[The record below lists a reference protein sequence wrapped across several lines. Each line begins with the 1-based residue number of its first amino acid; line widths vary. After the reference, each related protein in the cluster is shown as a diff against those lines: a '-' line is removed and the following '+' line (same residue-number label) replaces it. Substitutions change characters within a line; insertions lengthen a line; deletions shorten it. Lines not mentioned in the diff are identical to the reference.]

1 MGKKRKDRTPE
12 TAYNVGGE
20 PSSTSNTLNSTPP
33 WEYDVFLSFAGKD
46 TRLNFT
52 GHLYDAFS
60 RSGIRCF
67 RDDLAIQ
74 RGEDINSLFQ
84 AIEDSLCAVV
94 VISKNYAKSKWC
106 LDELQKI
113 LRSRK
118 KLGRRVFPIF
128 YNVDPADVRHQ
139 RKSFGKAFAKH
150 EEKFKENSN
159 KVQSWRTALSKI
171 GNFSGWVTRDKP
183 EAELI
188 RDVVGTVS
196 TYLNGKLPSYDD
208 NLVGIELRVRDVE
221 TILGIGLDDKRGVGI
236 WGMGGV
242 GKTTL
247 AGVVYK
253 KISCKFEDCCF
264 IANVRDTFQKE
275 GIVSLQKK
283 LLSDLNIKDVE
294 ISSQYKGKEM
304 IRKHLS
310 NKKVL
315 LVLDDVDDMSQL
327 KYLAES
333 PDWFGKGSIIL
344 ITTRDSHMLN
354 VFGVQRMYDMKT
366 MNEDESLQLFSRKAF
381 KEDYP
386 KEDYLELSKSVIEY
400 AGGLPL
406 ALEVLGSYLLGRSRA
421 EWRDV
426 LDRLKQFPNDN
437 IVQVLQISYDGLNE
451 EEKTIFLDIACCFK
465 GWPKK
470 GVTQILKSCDLHP
483 TIGMKVLIEKAL
495 LVETKDGRLEMH
507 DLIEELGRH
516 IVHQESPKDVCK
528 RSRLWKFKEIKE
540 VLESNKGS
548 GEVEA
553 IVMDNYWDEDKI
565 IVHPEAFSRMSRL
578 RLLLLDFRRIP
589 PTGLE
594 KLSGALKFV
603 GLPRFLLEDRPLR
616 LDGLGPIEMQRSNIK
631 QLWNGIKSMN
641 HLKIINLSNCRNFT
655 ESTSD
660 FSNVQSLGHLYLSR
674 CNSLLKVH
682 ESLALLK
689 ELVVVDLSGCLY
701 LNNLPSKLETNSLR
715 KLDISWCKRLK
726 KLPEFGEGMKK
737 LEYLDAS
744 HTGITTLP
752 KSFGS
757 LTGLRELNLSS
768 TDLINLPTD
777 CFSGFFG
784 LVLLSLGDCDWLE
797 SLPRLPPRL
806 IRLEAG
812 GCFTIKR
819 SLDEQMFNLVTSLDP
834 ECRGQTKYVITD
846 EEEENM
852 PRPYERDYYSPFELK
867 DAELED
873 LPLRN
878 FFAIMPSG
886 GKIPSWFD
894 SNIKY
899 YEKARTKCEI
909 EVVVPPH
916 FRASKWSGIVVC
928 LHIKG
933 HDGFIR
939 WSSKAP
945 DDDEYNIWEERAR
958 GIGSLYWSDGL
969 CIMVLEFNQKSCWQ
983 HLRDDNN
990 FLHIQLSSD
999 KYPMIVE
1006 DDVDIVDILGCGWR
1020 VICKEDIQ
1028 NWGHPNHL
1036 NHFTQPQQ
1044 APPSE
1049 VTLPWPV
1056 LRRLLGVSVKPR
1068 MMLAHSSK
1076 NLNKRKTRNSNK
1088 MVL

>member
-20 PSSTSNTLNSTPP
+20 SSSTSKTLNSSP
-33 WEYDVFLSFAGKD
+33 ERNYDVFLSFAGKD
-46 TRLNFT
+46 SRFKFT
-52 GHLYDAFS
+52 DHLYDALIRS
-60 RSGIRCF
+60 RINAF
-67 RDDLAIQ
+67 RDNEGIE
-74 RGEDINSLFQ
+74 RGQVISDQLRQ
-84 AIEDSLCAVV
+84 AIKGSLCAVV
-94 VISKNYAKSKWC
+94 VLSENFADSKWC
-106 LDELQKI
+106 LEELQLI
-113 LRSRK
+113 LKCRR
-118 KLGRRVFPIF
+118 KLGQQVLPIF
-128 YNVDPADVRHQ
+128 YDIDPKDVRRQ
-139 RKSFGKAFAKH
+139 RQNFGDALVKH
-150 EEKFKENSN
+150 EKIFGRK
-159 KVQSWRTALSKI
+159 KAQKWRNALSEI
-171 GNFSGWVTRDKP
+171 GSIAGWDTRGLP

-188 RDVVGTVS
+188 KDIVAKVS
-196 TYLNGKLPSYDD
+196 TYLRSKLPEPSYDD
-208 NLVGIELRVRDVE
+208 NLIGIESRVRDME
-221 TILGIGLDDKRGVGI
+221 AILEIGLDDKRGVGI

-247 AGVVYK
+247 ARVVYK
-253 KISCKFEDCCF
+253 KLSGMFEVCCF
-264 IANVRDTFQKE
+264 ILNVRDT
-275 GIVSLQKK
+275 LQKQGLVFLQEK
-283 LLSDLNIKDVE
+283 LLSDLKIKDMKISDHVE
-294 ISSQYKGKEM
+294 GKEM
-304 IRKHLS
+304 IRRHLS

-315 LVLDDVDDMSQL
+315 LVLDDVDDMRQL

-333 PDWFGKGSIIL
+333 PDWFGKGSRIL
-344 ITTRDSHMLN
+344 ITTRDSHLLN
-354 VFGVQRMYDMKT
+354 VSGVQRMYDMKT
-366 MNEDESLQLFSRKAF
+366 MNEDESLKLFSKKAF

-426 LDRLKQFPNDN
+426 LDRLKQFPYKD
-437 IVQVLQISYDGLNE
+437 IVGVLQISYDGLNE

-465 GWPKK
+465 GWPKN

-495 LVETKDGRLEMH
+495 LVETKDGKLEMH

-528 RSRLWKFKEIKE
+528 RSRLWKFKDIKE

-548 GEVEA
+548 REIEA

-603 GLPRFLLEDRPLR
+603 GLPRFLLEDLPLR

-641 HLKIINLSNCRNFT
+641 HLKIINLSNCNFT
-655 ESTSD
+655 ETTSD
-660 FSNVQSLGHLYLSR
+660 FSNVQCLGHLYLSG
-674 CNSLLKVH
+674 CNSLVKVH
-682 ESLALLK
+682 ESLGLLK
-689 ELVVVDLSGCLY
+689 ELVVVDLSGCEY
-701 LNNLPSKLETNSLR
+701 LSNLPSKLETNSLR
-715 KLDISWCKRLK
+715 KLDLSWCSRLK
-726 KLPEFGEGMKK
+726 NLPEFGEGMKK

-752 KSFGS
+752 KSLGS

-768 TDLINLPTD
+768 TDLYDLPTN
-777 CFSGFFG
+777 CISSLSG
-784 LVLLSLGDCDWLE
+784 LVLLSLGDCNWLD
-797 SLPRLPPRL
+797 SLPRLPPQL

-812 GCFTIKR
+812 GCYTMKR
-819 SLDEQMFNLVTSLDP
+819 SLDEQMLNLVTSLDH

-867 DAELED
+867 DAEPED

-899 YEKARTKCEI
+899 YGKARTKCEI

-945 DDDEYNIWEERAR
+945 DNDEYNIWEERAR
-958 GIGSLYWSDGL
+958 GIGSLYWADGL

-983 HLRDDNN
+983 HLRGDNN

-1028 NWGHPNHL
+1028 NWGRPNHL
-1036 NHFTQPQQ
+1036 NQFTQPQH
-1044 APPSE
+1044 APASK
-1049 VTLPWPV
+1049 VTLPWRV
-1056 LRRLLGVSVKPR
+1056 LRRVLGVSVKPR
-1068 MMLAHSSK
+1068 MMSTHSSK
-1076 NLNKRKTRNSNK
+1076 NLKRKARNSNK

>member
-1 MGKKRKDRTPE
+1 MGKKRKDRSPK
-12 TAYNVGGE
+12 TAYNVAGE
-20 PSSTSNTLNSTPP
+20 SSSTSNTLNSSP
-33 WEYDVFLSFAGKD
+33 ECKYDVFLSFAGKD

-52 GHLYDAFS
+52 GHLYEAFDG
-60 RSGIRCF
+60 RGITCF
-67 RDDLAIQ
+67 RDDVALQ
-74 RGEDINSLFQ
+74 RGEDINNLFQ

-94 VISKNYAKSKWC
+94 VISKNYAKSTWC

-113 LRSRK
+113 LRCRK

-150 EEKFKENSN
+150 EEKFKENTT

-171 GNFSGWVTRDKP
+171 SNFSGWVTRDKP

-188 RDVVGTVS
+188 KDIVANVS
-196 TYLNGKLPSYDD
+196 TYLRSKLLEFSYDD
-208 NLVGIELRVRDVE
+208 NLVGIESRVRDME
-221 TILGIGLDDKRGVGI
+221 AILEIGLDDKRGVGI

-247 AGVVYK
+247 ARVVYK
-253 KISCKFEDCCF
+253 KISGMFEVCCF
-264 IANVRDTFQKE
+264 ILNVRDT
-275 GIVSLQKK
+275 LQKQGLVFLQEK
-283 LLSDLNIKDVE
+283 LLSNLKIKDMKISDHVE
-294 ISSQYKGKEM
+294 GEEM

-315 LVLDDVDDMSQL
+315 LILDDVDDMRQL
-327 KYLAES
+327 KNLAGS
-333 PDWFGKGSIIL
+333 PDWFGKGSRIL
-344 ITTRDSHMLN
+344 ITTRDSRMLTIS
-354 VFGVQRMYDMKT
+354 GVQRMYDMKT
-366 MNEDESLQLFSRKAF
+366 MNEDESLQLFSKKAF
-381 KEDYP
+381 KEDYL
-386 KEDYLELSKSVIEY
+386 KEDLNLW
-400 AGGLPL
+400 LR
-406 ALEVLGSYLLGRSRA
+406 RSRA

-426 LDRLKQFPNDN
+426 LDRLKQFPDKD
-437 IVQVLQISYDGLNE
+437 IVGVLQISYDGLNE

-465 GWPKK
+465 GWLKK

-528 RSRLWKFKEIKE
+528 RSRLWKYKDIKE
-540 VLESNKGS
+540 VLETNKGS
-548 GEVEA
+548 GEIEA

-603 GLPRFLLEDRPLR
+603 GMPRFLLEDLALL
-616 LDGLGPIEMQRSNIK
+616 LDGLGPIEMQRSNIE

-641 HLKIINLSNCRNFT
+641 HLKIINLSNCCNFT
-655 ESTSD
+655 ETTSD

-682 ESLALLK
+682 KSLALLK
-689 ELVVVDLSGCLY
+689 ELVEVDLHGCAY
-701 LNNLPSKLETNSLR
+701 LNSLSSKLETNSLR
-715 KLDISWCKRLK
+715 KLDIGWCKKLK

-752 KSFGS
+752 KSLGS

-768 TDLINLPTD
+768 TDLYDLPTN
-777 CFSGFFG
+777 CISSLSG
-784 LVLLSLGDCDWLE
+784 LVLLSLVDCNWLE

-806 IRLEAG
+806 IRLEAVN
-812 GCFTIKR
+812 CYTMKR
-819 SLDEQMFNLVTSLDP
+819 SLDELMLNLVTSLDH
-834 ECRGQTKYVITD
+834 ERRGQTKYVIND

-852 PRPYERDYYSPFELK
+852 PRPHERGYCSPFELK
-867 DAELED
+867 NVKPED
-873 LPLRN
+873 LPLKN
-878 FFAIMPSG
+878 FFAIIPSG

-899 YEKARTKCEI
+899 YKKARSKCEI
-909 EVVVPPH
+909 GVVVPPH

-933 HDGFIR
+933 HEGFIR

-945 DDDEYNIWEERAR
+945 EDDKYNVLEEKPR
-958 GIGSLYWSDGL
+958 GIGSFFWADGL
-969 CIMVLEFNQKSCWQ
+969 CVMVLEFNEKNCWQ
-983 HLRDDNN
+983 HLRGDKNSV
-990 FLHIQLSSD
+990 HIQLTSE
-999 KYPMIVE
+999 KYPLVVE
-1006 DDVDIVDILGCGWR
+1006 DDPKSLDILGYGWK

-1028 NWGHPNHL
+1028 KWINPNHF
-1036 NHFTQPQQ
+1036 NQSTQPKR

-1049 VTLPWPV
+1049 LKLPLPV
-1056 LRRLLGVSVKPR
+1056 LRRLLGISVTPGSCQLTTPKI
-1068 MMLAHSSK
+1068 
-1076 NLNKRKTRNSNK
+1076 
-1088 MVL
+1088 

>member
-1 MGKKRKDRTPE
+1 M
-12 TAYNVGGE
+12 
-20 PSSTSNTLNSTPP
+20 
-33 WEYDVFLSFAGKD
+33 
-46 TRLNFT
+46 FT
-52 GHLYDAFS
+52 HVVAF
-60 RSGIRCF
+60 F
-67 RDDLAIQ
+67 
-74 RGEDINSLFQ
+74 
-84 AIEDSLCAVV
+84 
-94 VISKNYAKSKWC
+94 
-106 LDELQKI
+106 
-113 LRSRK
+113 
-118 KLGRRVFPIF
+118 F
-128 YNVDPADVRHQ
+128 YRH
-139 RKSFGKAFAKH
+139 
-150 EEKFKENSN
+150 
-159 KVQSWRTALSKI
+159 
-171 GNFSGWVTRDKP
+171 

-188 RDVVGTVS
+188 KVIVGKVGT
-196 TYLNGKLPSYDD
+196 YLSGKLPSYDD

-247 AGVVYK
+247 ARVVYK

-264 IANVRDTFQKE
+264 IENVRDTFQKE
-275 GIVSLQKK
+275 GLVSLQKK

-294 ISSQYKGKEM
+294 ISSRDKGEEM

-315 LVLDDVDDMSQL
+315 LVLDDVDDMSRL

-333 PDWFGKGSIIL
+333 PDWFGKGSRIL
-344 ITTRDSHMLN
+344 ITTRDSHLLN

-366 MNEDESLQLFSRKAF
+366 MNEDESLELFSKKAF

-426 LDRLKQFPNDN
+426 LDRLKQFPDKD
-437 IVQVLQISYDGLNE
+437 IVGVLQISYDGLNE

-465 GWPKK
+465 GWPRK

-528 RSRLWKFKEIKE
+528 RSRLWKFKDIKE

-553 IVMDNYWDEDKI
+553 IVMDNYCDEDKI

-603 GLPRFLLEDRPLR
+603 GLPRFLLEDLSLR

-641 HLKIINLSNCRNFT
+641 HLKIINLSNCHNFT
-655 ESTSD
+655 KTTSN
-660 FSNVQSLGHLYLSR
+660 FSNVQYLGHLYLSG
-674 CNSLLKVH
+674 CNSLVKVH
-682 ESLALLK
+682 ESLGVLK
-689 ELVVVDLSGCLY
+689 ELVVVDLSGCEY
-701 LNNLPSKLETNSLR
+701 LSNLPSKLETNSLR
-715 KLDISWCKRLK
+715 KLDLHWCKRLK

-752 KSFGS
+752 KSLGF

-768 TDLINLPTD
+768 TDLYNLPPN
-777 CFSGFFG
+777 CISSLSG
-784 LVLLSLGDCDWLE
+784 LVLLSLGGCDWLE

-812 GCFTIKR
+812 SCYTMKC
-819 SLDEQMFNLVTSLDP
+819 SLDEQMLNLVTSLDH

-846 EEEENM
+846 DEEENM
-852 PRPYERDYYSPFELK
+852 SLRYERGYYSPFELK
-867 DAELED
+867 NVKPKD

-878 FFAIMPSG
+878 FFAIIPSG

-899 YEKARTKCEI
+899 YEKARSKCEI
-909 EVVVPPH
+909 AVVVPPH

-933 HDGFIR
+933 HEGFIR

-945 DDDEYNIWEERAR
+945 ENDEYNIWEEKPR
-958 GIGSLYWSDGL
+958 GIGSFHWADDL
-969 CIMVLEFNQKSCWQ
+969 CVMVLEFNKKNCWQ
-983 HLRDDNN
+983 HLRGDKNS
-990 FLHIQLSSD
+990 LHIQLASD
-999 KYPMIVE
+999 KYPLVVE
-1006 DDVDIVDILGCGWR
+1006 DDPKTVDILGYGWK

-1028 NWGHPNHL
+1028 KWSNPNHF
-1036 NHFTQPQQ
+1036 NQSTQPKH

-1049 VTLPWPV
+1049 LKLP
-1056 LRRLLGVSVKPR
+1056 LLHRLLGISVTPGSCQLPTPKI
-1068 MMLAHSSK
+1068 
-1076 NLNKRKTRNSNK
+1076 
-1088 MVL
+1088 